1 MEEDGNND
9 IHAHDNISKEA
20 DGEFEEGEDNPHCY
34 YTQILS
40 MQMCGYYFTQQK
52 IELFTY
58 LVFGS
63 LLRLGRKKGQT
74 RFISYFKQRVL

>member
-20 DGEFEEGEDNPHCY
+20 DGEFEEGKDNLHC

-40 MQMCGYYFTQQK
+40 MQMRGYYFTQ
-52 IELFTY
+52 
-58 LVFGS
+58 
-63 LLRLGRKKGQT
+63 
-74 RFISYFKQRVL
+74 